1 MYVLIYC
8 MFLSATLRG
17 RGCGAMGA
25 APGPTVCGYGN
36 IVDAV
41 CNYNY
46 HINSSGNA
54 VMEICTKKY

>member
-1 MYVLIYC
+1 
-8 MFLSATLRG
+8 
-17 RGCGAMGA
+17 MGA
-25 APGPTVCGYGN
+25 VCGKGK

-54 VMEICTKKY
+54 VTEILTKKN